1 MANNIAFQ
9 PMGKTVKVV
18 VAGAANTQSNVFTI
32 TADSPPNQYFVS
44 NADVNNAVYV
54 WINPTNTFNVALP
67 DNGPVY
73 VLAVPPYG
81 YKVFTGPQVN
91 SNTNVY
97 ARVIGDASN
106 ASVYITPG
114 EGL

>member
-1 MANNIAFQ
+1 MDNNIAFQ
-9 PMGKTVKVV
+9 PMGKTVKVAV
-18 VAGAANTQSNVFTI
+18 NGAANTQSNVYTI
-32 TADSPPNQYFVS
+32 TADSPVNQYFIS

-54 WINPTNTFNVALP
+54 WINPTNNFNVALP
-67 DNGPVY
+67 DNGAVY
-73 VLAVPPYG
+73 VIPLPPYS

-91 SNTNVY
+91 STTSVY
-97 ARVIGDASN
+97 ARVIGDAAN

>member
-9 PMGKTVKVV
+9 PMGKTVKVAV
-18 VAGAANTQSNVFTI
+18 NGAANTQSNVYTI
-32 TADSPPNQYFVS
+32 TADSPVNQYFIS

-54 WINPTNTFNVALP
+54 WINPTNNFNVALP
-67 DNGPVY
+67 DNGAVY
-73 VLAVPPYG
+73 VIPLPPYS

-91 SNTNVY
+91 STTSVY
-97 ARVIGDASN
+97 ARVIGDAAN

>member
-1 MANNIAFQ
+1 MANNIPFQ

-18 VAGAANTQSNVFTI
+18 VNGSANTQSNVFTI
-32 TADSPPNQYFVS
+32 TADSPCQQYFVA
-44 NADVNNAVYV
+44 NADVNSAVYV

-73 VLAVPPYG
+73 VISLPPYA
-81 YKVFTGPQVN
+81 YKVISGPQV
-91 SNTNVY
+91 SQSGNVY
-97 ARVIGDASN
+97 ARVIGDAAN

>member
-9 PMGKTVKVV
+9 PMGKTVKVSV
-18 VAGAANTQSNVFTI
+18 SGAANTQSNVFTI
-32 TADSPPNQYFVS
+32 TSDSPSNQYFLS

-54 WINPTNTFNVALP
+54 WINPTNNFNVALP
-67 DNGPVY
+67 DNGAVY
-73 VLAVPPYG
+73 VIPLPPYS

-91 SNTNVY
+91 STTSVY
-97 ARVIGDASN
+97 ARIIGDAAN

>member
-9 PMGKTVKVV
+9 PMGKTVKVAV
-18 VAGAANTQSNVFTI
+18 NGAANTQSNVYTI
-32 TADSPPNQYFVS
+32 TSDSPVNQYFLS

-54 WINPTNTFNVALP
+54 WINPTNNFNVALP
-67 DNGPVY
+67 DNGAVY
-73 VLAVPPYG
+73 VIPLPPYS

-91 SNTNVY
+91 STTSVY
-97 ARVIGDASN
+97 ARIIGDAAN

>member
-9 PMGKTVKVV
+9 PMGKTVKVAV
-18 VAGAANTQSNVFTI
+18 NGAANTQSNVYTI
-32 TADSPPNQYFVS
+32 TADSPVNQYFIS

-54 WINPTNTFNVALP
+54 WINPTNNFNVALP
-67 DNGPVY
+67 DNGAVY
-73 VLAVPPYG
+73 VIPLPPYS

-91 SNTNVY
+91 STTSVY
-97 ARVIGDASN
+97 ARIIGDAAN

>member
-9 PMGKTVKVV
+9 PMGKTVKVAV
-18 VAGAANTQSNVFTI
+18 NGAANTQSNVYTI
-32 TADSPPNQYFVS
+32 TSDSPVNQYFVA
-44 NADVNNAVYV
+44 NADVNSAVYV
-54 WINPTNTFNVALP
+54 WINPTNNFNVALP
-67 DNGPVY
+67 DNGAVY
-73 VLAVPPYG
+73 VIPLPPYS

-91 SNTNVY
+91 STTSVY
-97 ARVIGDASN
+97 ARVIGDAAN